1 MLITIECLFHDK
13 NKAEKTVKK
22 IQNRGID
29 YEHVNIANIETK
41 DNVSSSVPRGI
52 NGSVL
57 QEDASVLNSNSEY
70 IVAPYPGI
78 LLATGYYSGLDSG
91 EGLNVF
97 APYLLNKKE
106 ALITLKITSEKEN
119 LPELVLLINKQGGK
133 NITILK

>member
-1 MLITIECLFHDK
+1 M
-13 NKAEKTVKK
+13 
-22 IQNRGID
+22 
-29 YEHVNIANIETK
+29 
-41 DNVSSSVPRGI
+41 SSSVPSVI

-57 QEDASVLNSNSEY
+57 QEDTSVLNSNSEY

-78 LLATGYYSGLDSG
+78 FLATGYYSGIDNGIGQNS
-91 EGLNVF
+91 F

-133 NITILK
+133 NITIMK